1 MSVFSAYRV
10 SAYSR
15 FTVSSRCACVLQFRQ
30 GVSLA
35 RPGSFPIRQ
44 LTGKRSR
51 LVIMGITLA
60 MLFSQAPVR
69 IVFTAQRFLSP
80 SAQGRNYGII
90 LSPLFSTRLSHSQN
104 CVLCVC
110 GLKTRFQTVPI
121 CYIGLQSR
129 AVWLFDTLFNRSKTN
144 GRIFAC
150 PSHEN
155 RFPTK
160 KALCFSLLRIG
171 LSVSFF
177 CFDLLVFL
185 FVFSVLVGRCCLA
198 FEYTAL

>member
-69 IVFTAQRFLSP
+69 IVFYRIAIFISERTRAQLWHYFIASLFHTTLALPKLRALRVRTKNTFLDRS
-80 SAQGRNYGII
+80 N
-90 LSPLFSTRLSHSQN
+90 LLHWF
-104 CVLCVC
+104 V
-110 GLKTRFQTVPI
+110 VPRGVVI
-121 CYIGLQSR
+121 
-129 AVWLFDTLFNRSKTN
+129 
-144 GRIFAC
+144 
-150 PSHEN
+150 
-155 RFPTK
+155 
-160 KALCFSLLRIG
+160 
-171 LSVSFF
+171 
-177 CFDLLVFL
+177 
-185 FVFSVLVGRCCLA
+185 
-198 FEYTAL
+198 

>member
-60 MLFSQAPVR
+60 RADSFYRIAIFISERTRAQLWHYFIASLFHTTLALPKLRALRVR
-69 IVFTAQRFLSP
+69 TKNTFLDRS
-80 SAQGRNYGII
+80 N
-90 LSPLFSTRLSHSQN
+90 LLHWF
-104 CVLCVC
+104 V
-110 GLKTRFQTVPI
+110 VPRGVVI
-121 CYIGLQSR
+121 
-129 AVWLFDTLFNRSKTN
+129 
-144 GRIFAC
+144 
-150 PSHEN
+150 
-155 RFPTK
+155 
-160 KALCFSLLRIG
+160 
-171 LSVSFF
+171 
-177 CFDLLVFL
+177 
-185 FVFSVLVGRCCLA
+185 
-198 FEYTAL
+198 